1 MPTREETPLGAP
13 AWIDLASSDVEK
25 SKAFYSALFG
35 WTLQDAG
42 PEYGGYINAHMDGK
56 AVAGMIAN
64 NPEWNAP
71 DGWTTYFAT
80 DDIDATLQRV
90 ADNGGGNCM
99 QAMEVP
105 QLGYMGLFGDPSGA
119 VVGLWQPLA
128 HKGFQLVAEAG
139 APVWHELNTREYDK
153 AVDFYTKVLG
163 WDTKV
168 EGDSEE
174 FRYACAQHGGEPIAG
189 VNDATVGQ
197 WALPEGVPAHW
208 AVHFGTSDTDA
219 SAARA
224 TELGGVVLTPVQDT
238 PYGRMALVRDTTG
251 ATFWL
256 CSVDS

>member
-13 AWIDLASSDVEK
+13 AWIDLSSSDLEK
-25 SKAFYSALFG
+25 SKAFYGALFG
-35 WTLQDAG
+35 WTLQEAG
-42 PEYGGYINAHMDGK
+42 PEYGGYVNAHKDGK
-56 AVAGMIAN
+56 SVAGMIAN

-80 DDIDATLQRV
+80 DDINATLQKV

-105 QLGYMGLFGDPSGA
+105 QLGYMGIFGDPSGA

-168 EGDSEE
+168 EADSEE
-174 FRYACAQHGGEPIAG
+174 LRYACAQYDGEPIAG

-197 WALPEGVPAHW
+197 WTLPEGVPAHW
-208 AVHFGTSDTDA
+208 AVYFGTNDTDA
-219 SAARA
+219 SAAKV
-224 TELGGVVLTPVQDT
+224 TELGGVVLTPAQDT
-238 PYGRMALVRDTTG
+238 PYGRMALVQDTTG
-251 ATFWL
+251 GTFWL
-256 CSVDS
+256 CSVGS